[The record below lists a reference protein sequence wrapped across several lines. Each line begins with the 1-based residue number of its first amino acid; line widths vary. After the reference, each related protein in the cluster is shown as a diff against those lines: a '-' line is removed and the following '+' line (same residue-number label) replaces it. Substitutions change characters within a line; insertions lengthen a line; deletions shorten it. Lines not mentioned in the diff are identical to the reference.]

1 MPYYQWEDKFLF
13 SSFINISYASIVRAH
28 VQSRWIVVVLKHLFD
43 RLGGRVFFDIV
54 KPMIFE
60 LGTVPKEKGSP
71 TYQIW
76 FI

>member
-28 VQSRWIVVVLKHLFD
+28 VQSRWIVVDLKHLFD
-43 RLGGRVFFDIV
+43 RQGGRVFFDIV

-60 LGTVPKEKGSP
+60 LGTVPKEKASP
-71 TYQIW
+71 IYQIW
-76 FI
+76 FV